1 MLQIPLPKV
10 FAWDSR
16 ANNPVGSEYII
27 MEEAE
32 GAGLDA
38 SWGEM
43 ELEQKATV
51 VEDVVAIEKKLCSV
65 SLSR

>member
-1 MLQIPLPKV
+1 
-10 FAWDSR
+10 
-16 ANNPVGSEYII
+16 

-32 GAGLDA
+32 GAGLDT

-43 ELEQKATV
+43 DLEQRATV